1 MKVKELIKKYP
12 NYKVVEMGYPG
23 CIPFTCLPS
32 ELNGLHGKAYEKV
45 FMELEVKGYE
55 ATYHPHTDIDIT
67 HLIIGGKKRPNP
79 SYEGVLEI
87 YLKGDKRL
95 W

>member
-12 NYKVVEMGYPG
+12 NYDVIPSGYPD
-23 CIPFTCLPS
+23 CIPFTLMPK
-32 ELNGLHGKAYEKV
+32 ELDGLHGKAYDKV

-55 ATYHPHTDIDIT
+55 AVAKPHTNVDIT
-67 HLIIGGKKRPNP
+67 HLVFGGKKRPRP
-79 SYEGVLEI
+79 SFDGFLYI
-87 YLKGDKRL
+87 YLKGDKRP